1 MPQIIL
7 KNIGRETAVS
17 LAPMIAETT
26 AEIISVPAN
35 HIVVEYSEVSFFRGG
50 MEDIESAMAWIYW
63 KKRTPD
69 LQKAVADAL
78 GEILLKAGFA
88 KAEIVYSNLD
98 MNDFY
103 EYE

>member
-1 MPQIIL
+1 MPQIIV
-7 KNIGRETAVS
+7 KNMSLETAAR
-17 LAPMIAETT
+17 LAPQIAETV
-26 AEIISVPAN
+26 AGIIEVPQE
-35 HIVVEYSEVSFFRGG
+35 HIVVEYTPVSFFRGG
-50 MEDIESAMAWIYW
+50 QEDKESAMAWIYW
-63 KKRTPD
+63 KKRTPE

-78 GEILLKAGFA
+78 ADILLKAGFA